1 MYRTGRLPESFE
13 LSHFLGAGVKL
24 KVAAVTLVSR
34 HTLGAGPVEGRS
46 YNAPMERPPLRHE
59 SRTDSSAFAATPEQ
73 PSAIGTTTP
82 DLKTL
87 LAPIAADMQAVDAI
101 IRERLSSDVVLIN
114 TIADYIIG
122 AGGKRLRPAVVLLI
136 ARALGYRGTAHVLLA
151 AVIEF
156 IHTATLLH
164 DDVVDESD
172 LRRGRT
178 TANARFGNAASVLV
192 GDFLYSRSFQMMV
205 DAGSMRVM
213 RILADATNRIAEGE
227 VLQLLNVHDPSVNEE
242 RYFSVVER
250 KTATLFEA
258 GARIAAVLAD
268 ADGSTEERCAKYG
281 ASLGRAFQIV
291 DDMLDYSGHTEDI
304 GKRLGDDLREGKVT
318 LPLIH
323 ALRSATAE
331 QRELVVHAVR
341 EGHGDFDAIA
351 RIVADNGSI
360 AYSGSLASR
369 EVEIADRAIR
379 ELPASVYR
387 DSLLNLLAFAV
398 GRDR

>member
-1 MYRTGRLPESFE
+1 
-13 LSHFLGAGVKL
+13 
-24 KVAAVTLVSR
+24 
-34 HTLGAGPVEGRS
+34 
-46 YNAPMERPPLRHE
+46 MERPPLQQHAR
-59 SRTDSSAFAATPEQ
+59 SASPAFAATPAPQ
-73 PSAIGTTTP
+73 PASGATTP

-87 LAPIAADMQAVDAI
+87 LAPIAADMAAVDAVIRARLSSDVALINTVVDAI

-268 ADGSTEERCAKYG
+268 ADAATEERCANYG

-341 EGHGDFDAIA
+341 EGHGDFNAIA

-360 AYSGSLASR
+360 AYSGTLASR

-379 ELPASVYR
+379 ELPVSVYR

>member
-1 MYRTGRLPESFE
+1 MNRIHAPGPAA
-13 LSHFLGAGVKL
+13 GAGGET
-24 KVAAVTLVSR
+24 AARRASR
-34 HTLGAGPVEGRS
+34 A
-46 YNAPMERPPLRHE
+46 
-59 SRTDSSAFAATPEQ
+59 
-73 PSAIGTTTP
+73 P
-82 DLKTL
+82 DLKIL
-87 LAPIAADMQAVDAI
+87 LAPIAADMQAVDAV
-101 IRERLSSDVVLIN
+101 IRERLASDVALVS
-114 TIADYIIG
+114 TVADYIVG
-122 AGGKRLRPAVVLLI
+122 AGGKRLRPAVVLLV

-172 LRRGRT
+172 LRRGRA
-178 TANARFGNAASVLV
+178 TANAHFGNAASVLV

-227 VLQLLNVHDPSVNEE
+227 VLQLMNVHDPSVNEE

-258 GARIAAVLAD
+258 GARIAAVLAE
-268 ADGSTEERCAKYG
+268 APAEVEAQCATYG
-281 ASLGRAFQIV
+281 AALGRAFQIV
-291 DDMLDYSGHTEDI
+291 DDMLDYAGHTEDI

-323 ALRSATAE
+323 ALRSASAE
-331 QRELVVHAVR
+331 QRELVARAVR
-341 EGHGDFDAIA
+341 EGDGDFDAIA
-351 RIVADNGSI
+351 RIVTDNGSL
-360 AYSGSLASR
+360 AYSGDLAQR
-369 EVEIADRAIR
+369 EVAAAEGALLALPRSAYR
-379 ELPASVYR
+379 E
-387 DSLLNLLAFAV
+387 SLLDLLSFAV

>member
-1 MYRTGRLPESFE
+1 
-13 LSHFLGAGVKL
+13 
-24 KVAAVTLVSR
+24 
-34 HTLGAGPVEGRS
+34 
-46 YNAPMERPPLRHE
+46 MERSSIQQA
-59 SRTDSSAFAATPEQ
+59 SRG
-73 PSAIGTTTP
+73 PSGTQALLLSVRVP
-82 DLKTL
+82 DLKVV
-87 LAPIAADMQAVDAI
+87 LAPIAADMQAVDAV
-101 IRERLSSDVVLIN
+101 IRERLSSDVALIN
-114 TIADYIIG
+114 SVAEYIIG
-122 AGGKRLRPAVVLLI
+122 AGGKRLRPAVLLLV
-136 ARALGYRGTAHVLLA
+136 ARAVGYRGTAHVLLA
-151 AVIEF
+151 AVVEF

-172 LRRGRT
+172 LRRGRA

-258 GARIAAVLAD
+258 GARIAAVLGGAD
-268 ADGSTEERCAKYG
+268 AATEEQCAHYG

-323 ALRSATAE
+323 ALRSASAD
-331 QRELVVHAVR
+331 QRELVIRAVR

-351 RIVADNGSI
+351 RIVTDNGSI
-360 AYSGSLASR
+360 AYSGNLAAR
-369 EVEIADRAIR
+369 EVQAAQRALHTLPETLYR
-379 ELPASVYR
+379 E
-387 DSLLNLLAFAV
+387 SLLDLLAFAV